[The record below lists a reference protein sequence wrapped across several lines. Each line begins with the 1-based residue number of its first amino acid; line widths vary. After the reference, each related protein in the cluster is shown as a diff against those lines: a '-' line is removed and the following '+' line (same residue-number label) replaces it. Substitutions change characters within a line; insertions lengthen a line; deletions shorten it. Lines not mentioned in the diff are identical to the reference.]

1 MSDFFDATNHSEL
14 TDIDEPTCFRPKAFT
29 APLHRAMQAEIGR
42 QMILEYKLPQELS
55 VELGG
60 LHWPIGSLLRRRQC
74 LPTIPTPKK
83 PTAINRR
90 STSSHASV
98 TGSAQSIKTQF
109 WAPTR

>member
-1 MSDFFDATNHSEL
+1 MCDFFDATNHIEL
-14 TDIDEPTCFRPKAFT
+14 MDIDEPTPRAFT
-29 APLHRAMQAEIGR
+29 APLHRAMQAEIGH

-55 VELGG
+55 VEWADCVGRLNE
-60 LHWPIGSLLRRRQC
+60 SLAATAMLTNN
-74 LPTIPTPKK
+74 PHTKK
-83 PTAINRR
+83 PTAIDRR